1 MIRMQPVEIMRAT
14 DSIGSIGAAFYF
26 HPDTL
31 ARGKEVGLDGFRF
44 YILGRGGVLG
54 DVEPA
59 VVHGAFGY
67 FHPGLIAKMWT
78 TASERVAPREAAR
91 LYHRCA
97 HELGR
102 TALSDVS
109 AEELDGFVEAAT
121 QVIDGVEG
129 AALSLFAAIRA
140 EPVPADA
147 LAAAMHQA
155 MVLRELRGS
164 VHLLSLVAQGLDSA
178 TAHAIKRPDDVTA
191 FGYEAAPDV
200 TDDDRATWQRAEDM
214 TDELLTPAYASLT
227 DAQAS
232 ALVAGTAAIAAAL
245 GV

>member
-1 MIRMQPVEIMRAT
+1 MGRMTPVEIMRAT
-14 DSIGSIGAAFYF
+14 DAIGTVGAAFYF

-31 ARGKEVGLDGFRF
+31 ARGKAAGLDGFRF

-78 TASERVAPREAAR
+78 TAAEKVAPREAAR
-91 LYHRCA
+91 LYHQCA

-102 TALSDVS
+102 SALADVDG
-109 AEELDGFVEAAT
+109 LDGFIDAAA
-121 QVIDGVEG
+121 QIIDSVEG
-129 AALSLFAAIRA
+129 ASLPLFTAMRA
-140 EPVPADA
+140 EPVPEDA
-147 LAAAMHQA
+147 PAAAMHQA

-164 VHLLSLVAQGLDSA
+164 VHLLALVAQGLDSA
-178 TAHAIKRPDDVTA
+178 TAHAIKRPDDVTV
-191 FGYEAAPDV
+191 FGYETAPDV
-200 TDDDRATWQRAEDM
+200 TDADRATWQRAEDM
-214 TDELLTPAYASLT
+214 TDELLTPAYASLS
-227 DAQAS
+227 DAQAD

>member
-1 MIRMQPVEIMRAT
+1 MTPVEIMRAT
-14 DSIGSIGAAFYF
+14 DAVGKIGSAFYF
-26 HPDTL
+26 HPATL
-31 ARGKEVGLDGFRF
+31 AKGQEVGLDGFRF

-59 VVHGAFGY
+59 VVHAAFGY

-78 TASERVAPREAAR
+78 TASERIPPREAAR

-102 TALSDVS
+102 SVL
-109 AEELDGFVEAAT
+109 EEGEQLDGFVDAAT
-121 QVIDGVEG
+121 QVIDAVEG
-129 AALSLFAAIRA
+129 TSLPLFAAVRA
-140 EPVPADA
+140 EPVPDDA
-147 LAAAMHQA
+147 PAAAMHQA

-178 TAHAIKRPDDVTA
+178 KAHAIKRPDDVTM
-191 FGYEAAPDV
+191 FGYQAAPEV
-200 TDDDRATWQRAEDM
+200 TDDDRAKWQRAEDM
-214 TDELLTPAYASLT
+214 TDDLLVPAYTSLSA
-227 DAQAS
+227 AQGA
-232 ALVAGTAAIAAAL
+232 ALFDGTNAIAVAL